1 MYNIHVDMIGP
12 LLCVLKQDQNSV
24 VVVPPTPL
32 NVLIHDVVPISLC
45 VVELQAARP
54 TMDEVMYGHAGG
66 QWRGL
71 TAVLYEELDDERHT
85 YVQGFVSVES
95 SGETNAP
102 QQSKTVFRSY
112 YDAIFDMRVDGE
124 RRGARVSVDETSTSS
139 SVLTHR
145 RRSGG
150 R

>member
-1 MYNIHVDMIGP
+1 
-12 LLCVLKQDQNSV
+12 
-24 VVVPPTPL
+24 
-32 NVLIHDVVPISLC
+32 
-45 VVELQAARP
+45 
-54 TMDEVMYGHAGG
+54 MDEVMYGHAGG